1 MLYSYF
7 SYLQFLPETYS
18 QNKFYGKDEL
28 YDKEIRERINRED
41 SLIRQGEI
49 NYMNGTVQ
57 VIIPYQEKN
66 F

>member
-1 MLYSYF
+1 
-7 SYLQFLPETYS
+7 LPETNS

-28 YDKEIRERINRED
+28 YDKEIRERINTED

>member
-7 SYLQFLPETYS
+7 SYLQFLPETNS

-28 YDKEIRERINRED
+28 YDKEIRDRINRED

-57 VIIPYQEKN
+57 VIIPYQEKS

>member
-1 MLYSYF
+1 M
-7 SYLQFLPETYS
+7 PETYS